1 MKTRNDYDL
10 IVLTRQLL
18 EKKMQEILGYIQ
30 SYLVKK
36 IEIEFLKEKNKQPK
50 PTEKAL
56 EKKLQEL
63 KHEYQ
68 IDNWLNI
75 CKASFEKM
83 NEIGLLKEDVAKK
96 LLDN

>member
-1 MKTRNDYDL
+1 
-10 IVLTRQLL
+10 
-18 EKKMQEILGYIQ
+18 MQEILGYIQ

-63 KHEYQ
+63 KHEYK
-68 IDNWLNI
+68 IDNW
-75 CKASFEKM
+75 
-83 NEIGLLKEDVAKK
+83 
-96 LLDN
+96 